1 MECAKGSLHIV
12 EIEECRF
19 CNKSRMRIVLK
30 ILIALHIRKAVDQ
43 LCFLFLDL
51 DIPTADK
58 SDFTFE
64 FHVVVSLIV
73 DTVLSV
79 LAGDG
84 YESNISLRDF
94 NGRFFDSQYFPNLKS
109 YAIKRKHRLSL

>member
-12 EIEECRF
+12 EISERRF
-19 CNKSRMRIVLK
+19 CNKPRMRIVFK

-58 SDFTFE
+58 SDFAFE

-84 YESNISLRDF
+84 YESNVSLSDF
-94 NGRFFDSQYFPNLKS
+94 NGRFFRRSRAKLRQPIFPEFEV
-109 YAIKRKHRLSL
+109 ICH